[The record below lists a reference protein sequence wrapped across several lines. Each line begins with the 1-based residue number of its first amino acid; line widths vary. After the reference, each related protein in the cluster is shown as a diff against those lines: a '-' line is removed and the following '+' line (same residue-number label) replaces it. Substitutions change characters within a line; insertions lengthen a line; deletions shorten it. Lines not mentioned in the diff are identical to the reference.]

1 MNLYDILNKATAK
14 PHALSQEELM
24 FLLEIRD
31 EKEMQQLF
39 HAAYGL
45 KLRYTGKMVSIRGL
59 IEMGNVC
66 AKDCFYCGIRKSNP
80 NVERF
85 QLDREAVLRMSRWK
99 HNFGSIVMQSG
110 EMESEEHTAFVESLL
125 RDITNMC
132 NGELGITISLGEQS
146 EETLRRWKN
155 AGAHRYL
162 LRIES
167 SSEEIYRAIHPQN
180 HSFARRVECLKIL
193 RKLDY
198 QVGSGVMIGLPGQ
211 STAQLAGDIEF
222 FRKMDLDMIG
232 MGPFLPHHDTPMG
245 ENVDF
250 SENFRRQQL
259 ELGLKM
265 ISAVRLQLHNTN
277 IASTTALEALR
288 NDGRELGLLAGANV
302 IMPNITDPEYRKNY
316 KLYENKPAVNESSDD
331 SIREL
336 TRKVAAIGEEINWNK
351 RGDSP
356 HYFARH

>member
-24 FLLEIRD
+24 FLLEVRD

-85 QLDREAVLRMSRWK
+85 QLDREAVLRMSRWAWK

-132 NGELGITISLGEQS
+132 NGELGITLSLGEQS

-180 HSFARRVECLKIL
+180 HSFAR
-193 RKLDY
+193 
-198 QVGSGVMIGLPGQ
+198 
-211 STAQLAGDIEF
+211 
-222 FRKMDLDMIG
+222 
-232 MGPFLPHHDTPMG
+232 
-245 ENVDF
+245 
-250 SENFRRQQL
+250 
-259 ELGLKM
+259 
-265 ISAVRLQLHNTN
+265 
-277 IASTTALEALR
+277 
-288 NDGRELGLLAGANV
+288 
-302 IMPNITDPEYRKNY
+302 
-316 KLYENKPAVNESSDD
+316 
-331 SIREL
+331 
-336 TRKVAAIGEEINWNK
+336 
-351 RGDSP
+351 
-356 HYFARH
+356 